1 MSAINSSSVETK
13 LDGHYHIIGM
23 RRPFI
28 VLLVFV
34 SCAVGALLRTIL
46 KKSHIP
52 IIIILSLIGVL
63 LGVVG
68 YFVKEFRVLI
78 EYIAEI
84 DPILFLHM
92 FTPVIIFTAAFE
104 MDFYIF
110 RKSFWQIFLLS
121 VPGFLLNC
129 TLIGVLTYKI
139 NKYNWNWLISM
150 LFGVIV
156 GTTDPILSVASVK
169 NIGLSK
175 IVINLIKG
183 ESLFSD
189 ATTAIV
195 FELFR
200 DLVSDPHTEVAK
212 EIIIKLVLKFI
223 ASTIFGFLSS
233 RIVKY
238 WLSHIVNDGLTEVI
252 LSFSMT
258 YLIFFIAEW
267 LGMSG
272 VISLTVLG
280 LLLDSVSFSPGVDE
294 FIFRGLVVLFL
305 SPLLS
310 RLGYGFNCRWGAV
323 IVWSGM
329 RATFTL
335 NMALGISQS
344 KDPGIAAMKNM
355 ILLYAGT
362 ASLMTLMINS
372 TTVKKL
378 VTTLGLC
385 NITLPKRMAMYS
397 AVQRIKEMEANTCSM
412 LKLDRFVADANWTV
426 TEEAIKIDYPYKF
439 DMEEASQIVRTLKC
453 PDCNT
458 DISDETT
465 PQQIADILEEARLRL
480 LTAQIA
486 SYQKQYHT
494 GMLNQDA
501 AQTLIGAAESC
512 VDIRGKF
519 MNIHEVK
526 TYWESKGLLVSF
538 KKLLSDWVYNVK
550 DEKSKPAWNEIVK
563 PCHYIVF
570 MDEFECTSYII
581 TLLNL
586 IPILIDFTH
595 LDETYIKQLKICNYY
610 FISLYILE
618 ASLKALAM
626 GKAYIF
632 HHWNQFELVI
642 IIVGLIDIMIINIF
656 KPLHPT
662 YHMIKTIRVFRII
675 RLIRVLRLLKL
686 VIPRLI
692 NLLEKQTNK
701 QLTVRYDI
709 AKGYVQGEEDTKY
722 LIEQISG
729 YETISK
735 EINKMMENNKQDGMK
750 ELGLMQRDYPDIVTA
765 VKTKQVVQTVLNTAT
780 ETLKVL
786 ISSGIVDKNEEAKLQ
801 KMILQKK
808 KNLGTLPSTIAPPTA
823 EEVLHGI
830 SWLENEKKQIEFF
843 QKRARISYYDYGT
856 IIYEE
861 HKMPEGI
868 HLIISGMTKLC
879 GSSPRYGVA
888 KDVYE
893 RRNPKP
899 VPYTDYL
906 VSGAIIGELNCL
918 TKQEMEYTVTC
929 ETTVQT
935 CFISMNDLFEAFD
948 EFLECPSLEYK
959 IWFKLALDIT
969 IKAFKEKLAYQDWS
983 YKTCIKLPNVYVM
996 DVPTH
1001 SKWDIYDGTMDDVI
1015 LVHGSVQDCK
1025 TPQPY
1030 FAPCILPKTCYQVQG
1045 TAAVTKLLIVR
1056 TTTTMKRKSSS
1067 RCSNACGRRQ
1077 ATIGN
1082 AEETDGSS
1090 RHSLNSD
1097 SVQGE
1102 TAMTS
1107 TEGAARMV

>member
-1 MSAINSSSVETK
+1 MSAINSSFVWVTPSLPQGPLGRTYLVEAK
-13 LDGHYHIIGM
+13 FHGHYHIIGT
-23 RRPFI
+23 RRPFF

-52 IIIILSLIGVL
+52 ITVILSLIGVL

-68 YFVKEFRVLI
+68 YFVKEFRVLT
-78 EYIAEI
+78 EYVAEI

-104 MDFYIF
+104 MDFYLF

-129 TLIGVLTYKI
+129 TLIGLLTYKI
-139 NKYNWNWLISM
+139 NKYNWNWHMSM

-156 GTTDPILSVASVK
+156 STTDPILSVASVK

-175 IVINLIKG
+175 IIINLIKG

-189 ATTAIV
+189 ATSAIV
-195 FELFR
+195 FELYS

-212 EIIIKLVLKFI
+212 EIIIKLVLKFF

-238 WLSHIVNDGLTEVI
+238 WLSHVFNDGLTEVI
-252 LSFSMT
+252 LSFSMA
-258 YLIFFIAEW
+258 YLIFFI
-267 LGMSG
+267 
-272 VISLTVLG
+272 
-280 LLLDSVSFSPGVDE
+280 
-294 FIFRGLVVLFL
+294 
-305 SPLLS
+305 
-310 RLGYGFNCRWGAV
+310 
-323 IVWSGM
+323 
-329 RATFTL
+329 
-335 NMALGISQS
+335 
-344 KDPGIAAMKNM
+344 
-355 ILLYAGT
+355 
-362 ASLMTLMINS
+362 
-372 TTVKKL
+372 
-378 VTTLGLC
+378 GLC

-397 AVQRIKEMEANTCSM
+397 AVQRIKEMEANTCSI
-412 LKLDRFVADANWTV
+412 LKLDRFLADANWTLI
-426 TEEAIKIDYPYKF
+426 EEAIKIDCPYKF
-439 DMEEASQIVRTLKC
+439 DIEEASQIVRTLKC

-501 AQTLIGAAESC
+501 AQILIGAAESY
-512 VDIRGKF
+512 VDIKGKF

-550 DEKSKPAWNEIVK
+550 DEKSKPSRNKILK
-563 PCHYIVF
+563 LCHHIVF
-570 MDEFECTSYII
+570 MNEFEYTSYII

-675 RLIRVLRLLKL
+675 RLIRVTRLLKL

-692 NLLEKQTNK
+692 NLLEKQINK
-701 QLTVRYDI
+701 QLNVRYDI

-722 LIEQISG
+722 LIEQISCH
-729 YETISK
+729 ETISK
-735 EINKMMENNKQDGMK
+735 EINKIMEKNKQDGMK
-750 ELGLMQRDYPDIVTA
+750 ELGLMQRDNPDIVTA
-765 VKTKQVVQTVLNTAT
+765 VKTKQVVQTVLNAAT

-808 KNLGTLPSTIAPPTA
+808 TNLGTLPSTIAPPTA
-823 EEVLHGI
+823 EELLHSI
-830 SWLENEKKQIEFF
+830 SWLENEKKQIEFI
-843 QKRARISYYDYGT
+843 QKRARILCYDYGD
-856 IIYEE
+856 IICEE
-861 HKMPEGI
+861 HEMPEGI

-879 GSSPRYGVA
+879 GSSPSYGVA
-888 KDVYE
+888 NDVYE
-893 RRNPKP
+893 LRNPKW

-906 VSGAIIGELNCL
+906 ISGAIIGELNCL

-929 ETTVQT
+929 ETAVQT
-935 CFISMNDLFEAFD
+935 CFISMNDLSEAFD
-948 EFLECPSLEYK
+948 EFLECPSLKYK

-969 IKAFKEKLAYQDWS
+969 IKAFKEKLAYQDCS
-983 YKTCIKLPNVYVM
+983 YKMCTKLPNVYVM
-996 DVPTH
+996 DVP
-1001 SKWDIYDGTMDDVI
+1001 SYKKCDIYDGTMDDVI
-1015 LVHGSVQDCK
+1015 LVHGSVQDCQIQ
-1025 TPQPY
+1025 QPY
-1030 FAPCILPKTCYQVQG
+1030 FAPCILPKTCHEVLG
-1045 TAAVTKLLIVR
+1045 TAPVTKLLIVQ
-1056 TTTTMKRKSSS
+1056 TTTTMKRKSTS
-1067 RCSNACGRRQ
+1067 RCSNTCQYHSYGRRQ
-1077 ATIGN
+1077 ATFGN

-1090 RHSLNSD
+1090 RHSPHSD

-1107 TEGAARMV
+1107 TEGAARMVYTPTAVSE

>member
-1 MSAINSSSVETK
+1 MSAINSSFVWVTPSLPQGPLGRTYLVEAK
-13 LDGHYHIIGM
+13 FHGHYHIIGT
-23 RRPFI
+23 RRPFF

-52 IIIILSLIGVL
+52 ITVILSLIGVL

-68 YFVKEFRVLI
+68 YFVKEFRVLT
-78 EYIAEI
+78 EYVAEI

-104 MDFYIF
+104 MDFYLF

-129 TLIGVLTYKI
+129 TLIGLLTYKI
-139 NKYNWNWLISM
+139 NKYNWNWHMSM

-156 GTTDPILSVASVK
+156 STTDPILSVASVK

-175 IVINLIKG
+175 IIINLIKG

-189 ATTAIV
+189 ATSAIV
-195 FELFR
+195 FELYS

-212 EIIIKLVLKFI
+212 EIIIKLVLKFF

-238 WLSHIVNDGLTEVI
+238 WLSHVFNDGLTEVI
-252 LSFSMT
+252 LSFSMA

-280 LLLDSVSFSPGVDE
+280 ILLDSVSFSPGVDE
-294 FIFRGLVVLFL
+294 FIFRFWAMLTFLAHVMIFVITGIVIAVKTFPYVTIRDLFYILTLYLSLNLIRGLVVLFL
-305 SPLLS
+305 TPLLS
-310 RLGYGFNCRWGAV
+310 RLGYGFNWRWGAV

-344 KDPGIAAMKNM
+344 KDPGTAAMKNM
-355 ILLYAGT
+355 ILLHAGT

-378 VTTLGLC
+378 VKTLGLC

-397 AVQRIKEMEANTCSM
+397 AVQRIKEMEANTCSI
-412 LKLDRFVADANWTV
+412 LKLDRFLADANWTLI
-426 TEEAIKIDYPYKF
+426 EEAIKIDCPYKF
-439 DMEEASQIVRTLKC
+439 DIEEASQIVRTLKC

-501 AQTLIGAAESC
+501 AQILIGAAESY
-512 VDIRGKF
+512 VDIKGKF

-550 DEKSKPAWNEIVK
+550 DEKSKPSRNKILK
-563 PCHYIVF
+563 LCHHIVF
-570 MDEFECTSYII
+570 MNEFEYTSYII

-675 RLIRVLRLLKL
+675 RLIRVTRLL
-686 VIPRLI
+686 
-692 NLLEKQTNK
+692 
-701 QLTVRYDI
+701 
-709 AKGYVQGEEDTKY
+709 
-722 LIEQISG
+722 
-729 YETISK
+729 
-735 EINKMMENNKQDGMK
+735 
-750 ELGLMQRDYPDIVTA
+750 
-765 VKTKQVVQTVLNTAT
+765 
-780 ETLKVL
+780 
-786 ISSGIVDKNEEAKLQ
+786 

-808 KNLGTLPSTIAPPTA
+808 TNLGTLPSTIAPPTA
-823 EEVLHGI
+823 EELLHSI
-830 SWLENEKKQIEFF
+830 SWLENEKKQIEFI
-843 QKRARISYYDYGT
+843 QKRARILCYDYGD
-856 IIYEE
+856 IICEE
-861 HKMPEGI
+861 HEMPEGI

-879 GSSPRYGVA
+879 GSSPSYGVA
-888 KDVYE
+888 NDVYE
-893 RRNPKP
+893 LRNPKW

-906 VSGAIIGELNCL
+906 ISGAIIGELNCL

-929 ETTVQT
+929 ETAVQT
-935 CFISMNDLFEAFD
+935 CFISMNDLSEAFD
-948 EFLECPSLEYK
+948 EFLECPSLKYK

-969 IKAFKEKLAYQDWS
+969 IKAFKEKLAYQDCS
-983 YKTCIKLPNVYVM
+983 YKMCTKLPNVYVM
-996 DVPTH
+996 DVP
-1001 SKWDIYDGTMDDVI
+1001 SYKKCDIYDGTMDDVI
-1015 LVHGSVQDCK
+1015 LVHGSVQDCQIQ
-1025 TPQPY
+1025 QPY
-1030 FAPCILPKTCYQVQG
+1030 FAPCILPKTCHEVLG
-1045 TAAVTKLLIVR
+1045 TAPVTKLLIVQ
-1056 TTTTMKRKSSS
+1056 TTTTMKRKSTS
-1067 RCSNACGRRQ
+1067 RCSNTCQYHSYGRRQ
-1077 ATIGN
+1077 ATFGN

-1090 RHSLNSD
+1090 RHSPHSD

-1107 TEGAARMV
+1107 TEGAARMVYTPTAVSE